1 MKRGLFFLSLLAAL
15 TFCLR
20 AASAQETRQAPD
32 TILRA
37 STQAMR
43 DGRMADAEKIIAD
56 AVHDLEQTE
65 PQNPRLA
72 TYLRRLSTFAYRR
85 DDHAG
90 ADAFMQRA
98 LEIDQKAFGPQ
109 DMQIT
114 LDLMQESSFAQ
125 SSGDPGKAEQYLND
139 ALKVVRANSAG
150 LNSQPNIGLGAGVF
164 GDLATLYIHQH
175 RWIEAEPMLQQEAK
189 LCGMIQEPYR
199 AGFAKC
205 SQIERQFAEV
215 SNAEGKTPDPAQLP
229 HVGDFPE
236 QLESLNKAGEKFKT
250 DGLYPSAEETYNRA
264 IALAE
269 KMEADP
275 QNRYG
280 GLVISEMNSLG
291 QVYEKEGSMDRAE
304 RTYLSALEIDENK
317 AGPETGHTVYATL
330 LAPFY
335 LVNLYRSE
343 GRLKDAEPLLQHV
356 LEIQVN
362 ALGERN
368 RAVVQTLTMLARV
381 YEEEGRTDEAKY
393 ALAQP
398 LYERAIAIQEVNL
411 GPNDKD
417 LVPLLGEYAVLLQE
431 LHQDARA
438 AEVRTRIAKI
448 WPPAQGS
455 SQ

>member
-1 MKRGLFFLSLLAAL
+1 
-15 TFCLR
+15 
-20 AASAQETRQAPD
+20 
-32 TILRA
+32 
-37 STQAMR
+37 
-43 DGRMADAEKIIAD
+43 
-56 AVHDLEQTE
+56 
-65 PQNPRLA
+65 
-72 TYLRRLSTFAYRR
+72 
-85 DDHAG
+85 
-90 ADAFMQRA
+90 
-98 LEIDQKAFGPQ
+98 
-109 DMQIT
+109 
-114 LDLMQESSFAQ
+114 
-125 SSGDPGKAEQYLND
+125 
-139 ALKVVRANSAG
+139 
-150 LNSQPNIGLGAGVF
+150 
-164 GDLATLYIHQH
+164 
-175 RWIEAEPMLQQEAK
+175 
-189 LCGMIQEPYR
+189 
-199 AGFAKC
+199 
-205 SQIERQFAEV
+205 
-215 SNAEGKTPDPAQLP
+215 
-229 HVGDFPE
+229 
-236 QLESLNKAGEKFKT
+236 
-250 DGLYPSAEETYNRA
+250 
-264 IALAE
+264 
-269 KMEADP
+269 
-275 QNRYG
+275 
-280 GLVISEMNSLG
+280 
-291 QVYEKEGSMDRAE
+291 MDRAE